1 MSFPTSSFDVNSR
14 VTFVLRCETE
24 FGQRVRVIGN
34 DSRLG
39 GWDPRRGVELTT
51 SAGAWPSWRVSV
63 DLPAGRKVEYK
74 YVVQQGTPNVLPGDE
89 DLVVGS
95 PDGPGMTPGSVA
107 ADAAGSV
114 GADTMDG
121 SMKWELFEENR
132 TLTTRSGHMIVND
145 GEFGKW
151 NDVDEGR
158 VKCFLTPDEGFG
170 DAIESLVIVLYRLP
184 IIAKRDST
192 TGAWS
197 FKWDDDA
204 LYLTSTGLRKGLEQ
218 LKVAP
223 LWVGILNSE
232 DEVPRQEREGVADR
246 LLEEFNCVPVFIPHD
261 TLKHFYQG
269 FCKGTLWPLFHMVSS
284 ATDHT
289 EHTTRFDDH
298 LWRVYM
304 NVNRMFRD
312 KVVEVYDG
320 DRTLIWVHDY
330 HLMLLPQAL
339 RSRLSGVKIGFF
351 LHIPWPS
358 SEVYRVLPWRNE
370 LLKGML
376 SATLLGFHL
385 FDYARHFLSA
395 CVRLL
400 NLEHEAN
407 RGSLGLDYDGRHVML
422 RVSHIGVDPERFS
435 EGLSAPTLTD
445 RVAEFKERFAD
456 CTVLGAVDDLDLIK
470 GIALKLMGFQRYL
483 DTAPKMRGKV
493 VLVQVAIPKA
503 ARVKAAVRNEIR
515 ELVAAINDKHG
526 DGSGRRPVWYLEESI
541 SFESRLALYSI
552 MDALV
557 VTPIRDGLNLIP
569 YEYIVSTSEG
579 KGQLVLS
586 EFTGCSRALSSAV
599 RVNPWDLEKL
609 CGVLDMVVQKAIA
622 ASPEVELKR
631 RADKAYVSAH
641 SSQQWAQSFL
651 HDLKEASEPAQV
663 VVKVGPLAG
672 LPGVLTYDEFT
683 LLNRSAVLRA
693 YKAAKRRL
701 FLFDYDGTLTSITE
715 QSSQM
720 AHAWARPS
728 EAVAANLD
736 TLSKDPINDVYIM
749 SGRKTEVLEAGLNNS
764 PTIGIAAEHG
774 FFYRKKNSK
783 EWQRLLEDADLSWME
798 LTLRIMLMYT
808 DRTDGSYVEQKTA
821 GIVWHYLDADREFGS
836 WQAKEMRDHL
846 ESLLT
851 PFSVQVVS
859 GYGWLQVRM
868 AAMNKGVMVETILQ
882 DMPEPPD
889 FVLCCGDDRTDED
902 MFTYLDTHLDPSVKQ
917 FTCTVGVKPSNARY
931 YLHSSNE
938 VGALLETLV
947 TGSYPRGVRPRGRG
961 ASISLADLVPD
972 DEGSSS
978 TPPMPQ
984 RTNGPRTSASGQK
997 RRGLASSLPSH

>member
-1 MSFPTSSFDVNSR
+1 MLVCG
-14 VTFVLRCETE
+14 LR
-24 FGQRVRVIGN
+24 RVRVIGN

-51 SAGAWPSWRVSV
+51 STGAWPSWRVSV
-63 DLPAGRKVEYK
+63 DLPAGHKVEYK
-74 YVVQQGTPNVLPGDE
+74 YVVLQSNPSALAGDT
-89 DLVVGS
+89 LVVGS
-95 PDGPGMTPGSVA
+95 PDGPGMKASKPVAGGGAEGSGSGSN
-107 ADAAGSV
+107 AGILSPESV
-114 GADTMDG
+114 DGTMQ
-121 SMKWELFEENR
+121 WELFEENR
-132 TLTTRSGHMIVND
+132 TLTTRSGQMIVND

-151 NDVDEGR
+151 NDKEEGR
-158 VKCFLTPDEGFG
+158 VKCFLTTDEGFG
-170 DAIESLVIVLYRLP
+170 DSIESLVIVLYRLP
-184 IIAKRDST
+184 ILSKRDPT
-192 TGAWS
+192 TGAWD

-223 LWVGILNSE
+223 LWVGILNSDE
-232 DEVPRQEREGVADR
+232 EVPMRERDGVADR

-261 TLKHFYQG
+261 TLKQFYEG
-269 FCKGTLWPLFHMVSS
+269 FCKGVLWPLFHMVST

-289 EHTTRFDDH
+289 QHTTRFDDR

-320 DRTLIWVHDY
+320 DRQLIWVHDY

-407 RGSLGLDYDGRHVML
+407 RGSLGLEYDGRHVML

-435 EGLSAPTLTD
+435 EGLNESSLAD
-445 RVAEFKERFAD
+445 RVAEFKQRFAD
-456 CTVLGAVDDLDLIK
+456 CIVLGAVDDLDLIK
-470 GIALKLMGFQRYL
+470 GISLKLLGFQRYL
-483 DTAPKMRGKV
+483 DTAPNMRGKV

-503 ARVKAAVRNEIR
+503 ARVKESVRNEIR

-557 VTPIRDGLNLIP
+557 LTPIRDGLNLIP

-599 RVNPWDLEKL
+599 RVNPWDIEELRS
-609 CGVLDMVVQKAIA
+609 VLDVVVQKALSKA
-622 ASPEVELKR
+622 PEVELKR
-631 RADKAYVSAH
+631 RADKSYVSAH

-651 HDLKEASEPAQV
+651 HDLKEASEPARA

-683 LLNRSAVLRA
+683 LLNRSSVLRA

-720 AHAWARPS
+720 AHAWARPNES
-728 EAVAANLD
+728 VVANLD
-736 TLSKDPINDVYIM
+736 TLSKDPLNDVYIM

-764 PTIGIAAEHG
+764 PAIGIAAEHG
-774 FFYRKKNSK
+774 FYFRKKNST
-783 EWQRLLEDADLSWME
+783 EWNKLLEDADLSWME
-798 LTLRIMLMYT
+798 LALRIMLMYT
-808 DRTDGSYVEQKTA
+808 DRTDGSYVEQKKA
-821 GIVWHYLDADREFGS
+821 GLVWHYLDADREFGS

-846 ESLLT
+846 ESLLS

-868 AAMNKGVMVETILQ
+868 SAMNKGVTVETILR
-882 DMPEPPD
+882 DMPEAPD

-902 MFTYLDTHLDPSVKQ
+902 MFAYLDTHLDPSVKQ
-917 FTCTVGVKPSNARY
+917 FTCTVGVKPSHARY

-947 TGSYPRGVRPRGRG
+947 TGAYPRGGRSRHGG
-961 ASISLADLVPD
+961 AMSLADMVAD
-972 DEGSSS
+972 DEPS
-978 TPPMPQ
+978 PPPPPPQ
-984 RTNGPRTSASGQK
+984 SNNGPRPAANSSGQK
-997 RRGLASSLPSH
+997 RRGLASSLSGL